1 MQIENQYTFKMQAQ
15 QVPRQRN
22 CGFCRQ
28 GGHTIGFCST
38 EQAHGL
44 YERLSRSADIIRQ
57 YPYTTIEQQ
66 AVRFKSH
73 LTNNYS
79 AIELKL
85 LALRFFNYRGTQHNI
100 LAHATFI
107 VDSVFDPE
115 ERRPFQAEADS
126 MATLQRIAYEN
137 VSRRRDIRSQRE
149 NFQRETQR
157 YNALRQSYQEN
168 VDAYNQHLRTNSS
181 VEIAAIRQHAPYL
194 PNGTEIVDRLNDGLA
209 RAGND
214 PERHSVIGTS
224 MQEVLA
230 GITERER
237 QMARAEAQRSAAEG
251 EQARLRNLQNQRE
264 MRKIA
269 TTILCTETA
278 AQLQRHQDCPICYS
292 DETKLID
299 MITTNCNHEFCKTC
313 ICRHID
319 GAPTNRRACC
329 PMCRADIRS
338 LVVKDLEFCEELN
351 RKYNV
356 V

>member
-1 MQIENQYTFKMQAQ
+1 MQVENQYTFKMQAQ

-44 YERLSRSADIIRQ
+44 YQRLSRSAEIIRQ
-57 YPYTTIEQQ
+57 YPSTTIEQQ
-66 AVRFKSH
+66 AVRFKNH
-73 LTNNYS
+73 LTNSYS

-85 LALRFFNYRGTQHNI
+85 LALRFFNYRGTRHNI
-100 LAHATFI
+100 HAHTTFI

-115 ERRPFQAEADS
+115 ERRPFQAEADA
-126 MATLQRIAYEN
+126 MTTLQRIAYEN
-137 VSRRRDIRSQRE
+137 ISRRRVIRTQRE

-157 YNALRQSYQEN
+157 YNALRQSYQAN

-214 PERHSVIGTS
+214 SERHSVIGTS
-224 MQEVLA
+224 MQEIQGAIV
-230 GITERER
+230 ERER
-237 QMARAEAQRSAAEG
+237 QMARVEAQRSAAEG
-251 EQARLRNLQNQRE
+251 EQARLRNLHNQRE

-278 AQLQRHQDCPICYS
+278 AQLQQHQDCPICYS
-292 DETKLID
+292 DDTKLID

-338 LVVKDLEFCEELN
+338 LFVKDVEFCEELN